1 MFKAMPRAATR
12 ESRPTIKPRPPKN
25 SAAIARIANNAG
37 ICMVF
42 VKKPMVPLKP
52 SPPNQPNIFCA
63 PCAKNTT
70 PSANRRIAVA
80 ASFSVEMS
88 FRNIVPPVLSL
99 LLYAPFHE
107 DCCRSPRSAGGNREH
122 REAAPKAEAPG
133 IHASCRGAMGI
144 AGDVARETG
153 AILSLSRCGRGIL
166 IPARRRAF
174 WPGGGPSCARL
185 GELEWAGM
193 CAPIGRAEAKRWS
206 PRTRTGRNSH
216 CGSTALDSTLRGGLH
231 GDTAEA
237 GKNPDRSDGGGA
249 RLLAVLGWSRHGREV
264 LGGTPTGFGEQGRG
278 RRTPEGH
285 KLVRHRGDVWSRR
298 LRACARRRAAG
309 CGQGERRHRS
319 GDKVDADLPY
329 RRFDQG
335 HHRRTAALPGALR
348 NRSAPG
354 APAGR
359 LLLRGVGDGCD
370 GGPRGG
376 AEDRRR
382 RGEQLQPRSDA
393 PRPRCIGGAQD
404 PARVKPGAVQLAQP
418 ACRVGWHGRGSEG
431 AGGDDHRVFAAR
443 TGSADRQVP
452 RESGFRENP
461 AWPAQMAI

>member
-144 AGDVARETG
+144 AGDVAGEPG
-153 AILSLSRCGRGIL
+153 PFLFFPGCGRVFLTRPGKG
-166 IPARRRAF
+166 AF
-174 WPGGGPSCARL
+174 CPGGAPSGP
-185 GELEWAGM
+185 G
-193 CAPIGRAEAKRWS
+193 
-206 PRTRTGRNSH
+206 
-216 CGSTALDSTLRGGLH
+216 
-231 GDTAEA
+231 
-237 GKNPDRSDGGGA
+237 
-249 RLLAVLGWSRHGREV
+249 
-264 LGGTPTGFGEQGRG
+264 
-278 RRTPEGH
+278 
-285 KLVRHRGDVWSRR
+285 
-298 LRACARRRAAG
+298 
-309 CGQGERRHRS
+309 
-319 GDKVDADLPY
+319 
-329 RRFDQG
+329 
-335 HHRRTAALPGALR
+335 PGALEGPGL
-348 NRSAPG
+348 SA
-354 APAGR
+354 
-359 LLLRGVGDGCD
+359 
-370 GGPRGG
+370 
-376 AEDRRR
+376 
-382 RGEQLQPRSDA
+382 
-393 PRPRCIGGAQD
+393 
-404 PARVKPGAVQLAQP
+404 
-418 ACRVGWHGRGSEG
+418 
-431 AGGDDHRVFAAR
+431 
-443 TGSADRQVP
+443 
-452 RESGFRENP
+452 
-461 AWPAQMAI
+461 